1 MGLFNIFTTSQSGTR
16 EQSPAPSEQRRLS
29 ADYIPAIIAELREAR
44 QAVGNTLAANQRHP
58 NTHPHLV
65 TQAQLDRI
73 AEPALQ
79 GAYTS
84 ENEQIQRANEQL
96 ERTLK
101 MMGLSQQPNVAA
113 RPIETNGFVVPNDLS
128 TEGISHDM
136 IAEAQARVAA
146 SYRVAQPSGS
156 TPQSGADAQS
166 TSTQEYQNV

>member
-1 MGLFNIFTTSQSGTR
+1 MGLFNIFSTSQSNGR
-16 EQSPAPSEQRRLS
+16 EQSPARSERRLS
-29 ADYIPAIIAELREAR
+29 PDYVPAIIAELQEAR
-44 QAVGNTLAANQRHP
+44 QAVGNTLTANERHP

-65 TQAQLDRI
+65 TQAQLDKI

-101 MMGLSQQPNVAA
+101 MMGLTEQP
-113 RPIETNGFVVPNDLS
+113 PITPQATEAKGFTVPNDLS
-128 TEGISHDM
+128 AEAIPRDL

-146 SYRVAQPSGS
+146 SYRTAQPSVS
-156 TPQSGADAQS
+156 TPQSS
-166 TSTQEYQNV
+166 TDVQTPTTQERQNV